1 MRIDRPF
8 RLWFSG
14 LLASG
19 LILLSACGEEA
30 PALRLQPGG
39 CGLLLTLRFS
49 PLADDAGTM
58 AWQGHIETSG
68 AKLSLQQS
76 AELEAGDTV
85 SGAASG
91 ENGPL
96 SWKLATP
103 LGDSDSLTARI
114 LPEATETDHVIED
127 EIEIRV
133 VDDVHQQSLSYT
145 YAQLKNGLQLHQP
158 IDRAGWTHLYDLE
171 TRFVGGPCP

>member
-1 MRIDRPF
+1 MRIARYFRPC
-8 RLWFSG
+8 LLG
-14 LLASG
+14 LATTG
-19 LILLSACGEEA
+19 LTLLSACGEEA
-30 PALRLQPGG
+30 PALKLQPGG

-49 PLADDAGTM
+49 PLADDAGTL
-58 AWQGHIETSG
+58 AWQGHLETSG
-68 AKLSLQQS
+68 ANLSLQQS
-76 AELEAGDTV
+76 SELESDDTV
-85 SGAASG
+85 SGAAAG

-103 LGDSDSLTARI
+103 IGDSDSLTARI
-114 LPEATETDHVIED
+114 LPEASETDNVTEG

-133 VDDVHQQSLSYT
+133 VDDLHQQSLSYT
-145 YAQLKNGLQLHQP
+145 YAQLKTGLQLHQP